1 MVRIFRS
8 TIILFILLM
17 LVLPA
22 SCSGKEIIANKKIS
36 SLLLT
41 QMNLKK
47 ERFYSHE
54 FRNRLDFKYM
64 VNSARMGQ
72 ISQ

>member
-1 MVRIFRS
+1 
-8 TIILFILLM
+8 M

-41 QMNLKK
+41 HMNLKK
-47 ERFYSHE
+47 EPY
-54 FRNRLDFKYM
+54 LDDKGSY
-64 VNSARMGQ
+64 SARRFVENL
-72 ISQ
+72 